1 MAVSMRD
8 IKRKITS
15 IQKTQQITKAM
26 KMVAAAKLR
35 KTQEAALMFRPYRNR
50 LEQMIGSLVSSSS
63 HLDNK
68 LLRFRDVKSVDLI
81 VLTSDR
87 GLCGA
92 FNHNVLKETEK
103 LIKTKFASKNVNLIL
118 VGRFAHT
125 YFKFRGIQP
134 KEAYSDILKDKADFS
149 VASDI
154 MEKVIADFTDE
165 KSDEVYIV
173 YNRFVNVLVQKV
185 TVKRVL
191 PVYIGDKVP
200 TSEQMVEKFSFEPD
214 KETVLNELLPKYVKM
229 ELYGSMLESLAGE
242 YAARM
247 TAMDAAT
254 NNAGEMIKNLT
265 LEFNKARQASI
276 TKELI
281 EITTSIEAMK
291 Q

>member
-1 MAVSMRD
+1 MAVSTRD

-35 KTQEAALMFRPYRNR
+35 KTQDAALIFKPYITK
-50 LEQMIGSLVSSSS
+50 LEQMISSLVSSTS
-63 HLDNK
+63 HQDNK
-68 LLRFRDVKSVDLI
+68 MLLFKDVKNVDII
-81 VLTSDR
+81 VITSDR

-103 LIKTKFASKNVNLIL
+103 FIKSKLNDKNVNLIL
-118 VGRFAHT
+118 IGRFAYN
-125 YFKFRGIQP
+125 YFKFRGIKS
-134 KEAYSDILKDKADFS
+134 KETYTDILKDKVDYSIANE
-149 VASDI
+149 I
-154 MEKVIADFTDE
+154 MEKVIADFLDE
-165 KSDEVYIV
+165 KSDEVYII
-173 YNRFVNVLVQKV
+173 YNKFINVLVQKP
-185 TVKRVL
+185 TIKKVL
-191 PVYIGDKVP
+191 PIYVGDTVP
-200 TSEQMVEKFSFEPD
+200 SEKDMVEKFEFEPD
-214 KETVLNELLPKYVKM
+214 KETVLEELLPKYVKM

-254 NNAGEMIKNLT
+254 NNAAEMIKTLT